1 MDILKDSEF
10 FENGEVFEDGI
21 QLKTQ
26 IDKGQF
32 PSAYYGKKTQEALG
46 TNWKIDH
53 WSLNEG
59 RAWWTKSDVVRDIN
73 MNRPNH
79 PNYDPS
85 TLFVPEDVWK
95 GLSSSKI

>member
-53 WSLNEG
+53 
-59 RAWWTKSDVVRDIN
+59 
-73 MNRPNH
+73 
-79 PNYDPS
+79 
-85 TLFVPEDVWK
+85 
-95 GLSSSKI
+95 